1 MVHVLAVLGAVRA
14 NVTSTERGVCD
25 APRANRTAYNVWRKA
40 GGQTWGGSVRARAGE
55 RGESGGIVGG
65 AGGGDGSQGG
75 GLDEQIRAARGREA
89 ADDRDGRRGEG
100 TGADVGRKKG
110 GSKTV
115 LRYAWAETFRV
126 YTANVG
132 GLHMIGRSEGAAAGG
147 GIGGALSRSYAA
159 GSKWD
164 RVMELSKQTNKDGT
178 LSTSTSGQW
187 GWWGG

>member
-1 MVHVLAVLGAVRA
+1 MPAPAGAVRA
-14 NVTSTERGVCD
+14 GALWVEQAAGMGAKGGGWMSRFGRHEAGRPRRTGMDGVGKG
-25 APRANRTAYNVWRKA
+25 RELM
-40 GGQTWGGSVRARAGE
+40 WGGSE
-55 RGESGGIVGG
+55 
-65 AGGGDGSQGG
+65 
-75 GLDEQIRAARGREA
+75 
-89 ADDRDGRRGEG
+89 
-100 TGADVGRKKG
+100 G

-115 LRYAWAETFRV
+115 LRRAWAETFRV

-132 GLHMIGRSEGAAAGG
+132 GLHTSGRSEGAAAGG

>member
-1 MVHVLAVLGAVRA
+1 MPAPASAVRA
-14 NVTSTERGVCD
+14 GALWVEQ
-25 APRANRTAYNVWRKA
+25 AA
-40 GGQTWGGSVRARAGE
+40 GM
-55 RGESGGIVGG
+55 G
-65 AGGGDGSQGG
+65 AKGG

-89 ADDRDGRRGEG
+89 AEDRDGGRGDG
-100 TGADVGRKKG
+100 TGVNVGESEG
-110 GSKTV
+110 ASKTV
-115 LRYAWAETFRV
+115 LRRAWAETFRV

-132 GLHMIGRSEGAAAGG
+132 GLHTSGRSEGAAAGG

-178 LSTSTSGQW
+178 LSTSRSGQW